1 MEATAIHRSSQ
12 SLASPI
18 RLSPPHPNGLATP
31 RPAYGFGPSG
41 EQHRQIPRTLLS
53 HPYASAR
60 PVPRKSSPLSMHASS
75 SAMIAPSAHA
85 SQPVHKPSPLKA
97 TLHPPNATPARRV
110 QVPGAPPPM
119 ILSPLKV
126 LFDNTCRGI
135 YSELSYLQSS
145 CTTIINRERKEKEV
159 LRAHYFQMR
168 RERDVARERLQ
179 ALEQASC
186 PSPGSPTPARQS
198 PTPMKRERNT
208 PPLQLRPILKKRS
221 RDEVEAGDLMPSS
234 ASSSCSSLSRSPSP
248 RTPSPTFHPHRVA
261 ISPID
266 DGPLE
271 LVYPGAEAAEI
282 THARV
287 LVSPPPPPISAQ
299 KMYFL
304 PPPIST
310 PNPLTRNYSLP
321 SLSPVRPLELPP
333 RKACSAPTSPD
344 SDNVPSLSFVRP
356 ALPRVTNPATSTAPC
371 QSSDE
376 SMPPAKR
383 RRTGVTHSRV
393 SSSEKISIL
402 SASGQKDL
410 VSSAAEGSPGEDD
423 MDLESDS
430 DDGSE
435 HEVAKAVVAVDSSPS
450 RPARSSSSSPP
461 GQFFPSTQPLK
472 QMYSAYACSTQPGTR
487 VGLNGL

>member
-1 MEATAIHRSSQ
+1 MEATTIHRPSQ

-18 RLSPPHPNGLATP
+18 RLTPPYPNGLATP
-31 RPAYGFGPSG
+31 RPAYGYGPSG
-41 EQHRQIPRTLLS
+41 EQHRQMPRSLLS

-60 PVPRKSSPLSMHASS
+60 PAPRKSSPLSMHDSG
-75 SAMIAPSAHA
+75 SAMTAASVHA
-85 SQPVHKPSPLKA
+85 SHAVQKPSPLKA
-97 TLHPPNATPARRV
+97 ELHPANVTPARRV
-110 QVPGAPPPM
+110 QIPGAPPPM

-126 LFDNTCRGI
+126 MFDNTCRGI

-145 CTTIINRERKEKEV
+145 CTAIVNRERKEKEV

-168 RERDVARERLQ
+168 RERDAVRERLQ

-186 PSPGSPTPARQS
+186 PSFGSPAPTRKSPTPV
-198 PTPMKRERNT
+198 KRERTT
-208 PPLQLRPILKKRS
+208 PLLQLRPILKKRS
-221 RDEVEAGDLMPSS
+221 RDEAEAGDLTPSS

-248 RTPSPTFHPHRVA
+248 RTPSPTFQPHRVA

-271 LVYPGAEAAEI
+271 LVYPGAEATET
-282 THARV
+282 THTRV
-287 LVSPPPPPISAQ
+287 LVSPPPPPISAR

-304 PPPIST
+304 PPPTST
-310 PNPLTRNYSLP
+310 PNALTRNYSLP

-344 SDNVPSLSFVRP
+344 SDNVPSLSFARP
-356 ALPRVTNPATSTAPC
+356 ALSRVTHPATSTAPC
-371 QSSDE
+371 QPSDE

-383 RRTGVTHSRV
+383 RRTSATHSRV
-393 SSSEKISIL
+393 PSSEKFSI
-402 SASGQKDL
+402 QQDL
-410 VSSAAEGSPGEDD
+410 VGFGAEGSLGEDD

-430 DDGSE
+430 DNGSE
-435 HEVAKAVVAVDSSPS
+435 HEVAKAVEAVDSSPS
-450 RPARSSSSSPP
+450 RPARSSLSPI

-487 VGLNGL
+487 IGLNGL